1 VLGCIFNKLP
11 LEGFY
16 NVQACKEAVSSYFT
30 RQGSIYCPYGF
41 IPLLT
46 ISKDSAVEVTPD
58 GMDLG
63 PVIPTSEITIL
74 MADIITGAPT
84 AKTASPTADA
94 LVDAFLIHVDFGQLL
109 CDVFK
114 YHVSLLRICVLF
126 FTRCVV
132 LQNTPLILLL

>member
-1 VLGCIFNKLP
+1 MLGCIFNKLP

-30 RQGSIYCPYGF
+30 CQGSTYCPYGF
-41 IPLLT
+41 IPLLAV
-46 ISKDSAVEVTPD
+46 SKDSAVEVTPD

-63 PVIPTSEITIL
+63 PLIPTSEVKVLKT
-74 MADIITGAPT
+74 DIITVAST
-84 AKTASPTADA
+84 TKTASPTADA

-114 YHVSLLRICVLF
+114 YHVSRQRMRSFLNDVLYCRTLL
-126 FTRCVV
+126 
-132 LQNTPLILLL
+132 

>member
-41 IPLLT
+41 MPLLT
-46 ISKDSAVEVTPD
+46 SKDNTVEVTPD

-63 PVIPTSEITIL
+63 PLIPKTEIKKLEADVITV
-74 MADIITGAPT
+74 APT

-94 LVDAFLIHVDFGQLL
+94 LVDAFLVHVNFGQLL

-114 YHVSLLRICVLF
+114 YHVSLQRICVLF
-126 FTRCVV
+126 FKRCAVRH
-132 LQNTPLILLL
+132 NTPLILLL